1 MVSGRSIMT
10 TAWKGPQSG
19 GPATSYHATSA
30 YASLG
35 RFFHQNL
42 LTLAAKRPMIPLSR
56 RDGHSQIQ
64 EVSRCGKSLRACL
77 GSGKWIVA
85 ALAGP
90 GRLGGIARLRHRGTA
105 AKEQQASGDIT

>member
-19 GPATSYHATSA
+19 GPATSYHATSS
-30 YASLG
+30 YALLG

-42 LTLAAKRPMIPLSR
+42 LTLAAARPMITLSR

-85 ALAGP
+85 ALADP
-90 GRLGGIARLRHRGTA
+90 GRFGAIARLRHKRDSCKRA
-105 AKEQQASGDIT
+105 ASLG